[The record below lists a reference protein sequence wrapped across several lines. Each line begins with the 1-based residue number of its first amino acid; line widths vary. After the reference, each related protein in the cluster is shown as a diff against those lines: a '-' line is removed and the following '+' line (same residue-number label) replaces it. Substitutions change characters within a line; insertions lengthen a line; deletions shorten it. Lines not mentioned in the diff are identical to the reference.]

1 MRAEIDIAPEHLA
14 QVREILAVYL
24 PASVEVMV
32 FGSRARGGAK
42 RFSDLD
48 IALKGTGPLD
58 LALLGK
64 LADAFE
70 TSTLP
75 WRVDLV
81 DYHSLTP
88 EFLDAIHKDL
98 TPLGNAASLRPDD
111 HTDLTAR

>member
-1 MRAEIDIAPEHLA
+1 MTSVLDIAPEHLA
-14 QVREILAVYL
+14 QVRSILAAHL
-24 PASVEVMV
+24 PTDVEVLV

-48 IALKGTGPLD
+48 LALKGAGPLD
-58 LALLGK
+58 PALLGT

-81 DYHSLTP
+81 DYHLLTP
-88 EFLDAIHKDL
+88 EFLGAIR
-98 TPLGNAASLRPDD
+98 A
-111 HTDLTAR
+111 DLTAIDIGSR

>member
-1 MRAEIDIAPEHLA
+1 MSAVLDISPEHLA
-14 QVREILAVYL
+14 QVRAILAVHL
-24 PASVEVMV
+24 PSAVEALV

-48 IALKGTGPLD
+48 LALKGVEPLD
-58 LALLGK
+58 PALLGA

-88 EFLDAIHKDL
+88 EFLGAIRADL
-98 TPLGNAASLRPDD
+98 TPLDVGSR
-111 HTDLTAR
+111 